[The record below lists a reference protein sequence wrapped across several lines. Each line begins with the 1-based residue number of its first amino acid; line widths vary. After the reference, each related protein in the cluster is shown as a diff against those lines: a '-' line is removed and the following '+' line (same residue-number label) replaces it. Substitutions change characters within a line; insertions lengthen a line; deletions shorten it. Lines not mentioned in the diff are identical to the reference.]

1 MGQKYMEKAYD
12 QGIWQKHM
20 KETYERSTW
29 QELLK
34 NSSFFLTK
42 M

>member
-1 MGQKYMEKAYD
+1 MAKAYD